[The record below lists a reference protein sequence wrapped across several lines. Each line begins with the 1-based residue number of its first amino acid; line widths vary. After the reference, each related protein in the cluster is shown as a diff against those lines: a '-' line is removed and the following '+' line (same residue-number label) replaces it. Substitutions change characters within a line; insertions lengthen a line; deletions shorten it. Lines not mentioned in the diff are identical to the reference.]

1 MPGLTNNDDIL
12 SGINQIIAALN
23 DSCCPDVIV
32 RELGVGFA
40 DEPQPEEAVE
50 FGPPPDRWEAID
62 NPGSPAYYNRK
73 CATANQ
79 IADAIVSVFNAFD
92 SYGLEVLGTLAFGV
106 AVGAFASIMAS
117 TFAGPFAPL
126 IGVAAAAVTLTAI
139 LIA

>member
-62 NPGSPAYYNRK
+62 KSSRRCCYPHSHINCGWVERGCNFRYCHCPS
-73 CATANQ
+73 
-79 IADAIVSVFNAFD
+79 
-92 SYGLEVLGTLAFGV
+92 
-106 AVGAFASIMAS
+106 
-117 TFAGPFAPL
+117 AGNHL
-126 IGVAAAAVTLTAI
+126 RYV
-139 LIA
+139 